1 MTDLNLCEILKGHE
15 GETFYSPTFGELTL
29 TDFIGKTIRF
39 ERKDGIDII
48 LLHNGKWCKDSEEIS
63 VYPSKD
69 QRDWNKWDDENN
81 SKVPKTFDD
90 LDKSNLAKQLQAKI
104 RIEISYKDDSLCDA
118 SVAKSTIE
126 KSALAMLKLHQ
137 LIEVGYGGNAD
148 KTKEFY
154 SITYDVEDKR
164 FIVRRYKNIIYDN
177 FIVCFKSEEL
187 AEEFLLYK
195 ENVELLKDYFMIDD
209 NNSKNKRTY

>member
-90 LDKSNLAKQLQAKI
+90 LVKSNLAKQLQAKLELKYLI
-104 RIEISYKDDSLCDA
+104 K
-118 SVAKSTIE
+118 TIVYVMR
-126 KSALAMLKLHQ
+126 L
-137 LIEVGYGGNAD
+137 
-148 KTKEFY
+148 
-154 SITYDVEDKR
+154 
-164 FIVRRYKNIIYDN
+164 
-177 FIVCFKSEEL
+177 
-187 AEEFLLYK
+187 
-195 ENVELLKDYFMIDD
+195 
-209 NNSKNKRTY
+209 